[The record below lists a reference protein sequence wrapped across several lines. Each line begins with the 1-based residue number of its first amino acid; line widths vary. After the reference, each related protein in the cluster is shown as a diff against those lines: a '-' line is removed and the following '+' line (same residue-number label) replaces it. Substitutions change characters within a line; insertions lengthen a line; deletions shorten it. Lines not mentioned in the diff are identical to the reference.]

1 MEKTF
6 GFFFIFSLLE
16 PIALGKKKT
25 KKEKKQNNTIRM
37 LLDLV
42 FFFRF
47 PPEIH
52 PLRRGGESWVPQDT
66 ARNKQRKYSLL
77 KGGLL

>member
-1 MEKTF
+1 VGFFLMEKTF

-25 KKEKKQNNTIRM
+25 KKKEKKQNNTIRM

-52 PLRRGGESWVPQDT
+52 PLRRGELGST
-66 ARNKQRKYSLL
+66 GYRTK
-77 KGGLL
+77 